1 MTCFT
6 FIRATFDLTF
16 FISISSLGVSLF
28 PQDLVTAATDL
39 KADFFFLSFSFSTVG
54 PTLRESSRFDLP
66 SYV

>member
-16 FISISSLGVSLF
+16 FISSLGLSLF

-39 KADFFFLSFSFSTVG
+39 KADFFFLSFSFSTAG
-54 PTLRESSRFDLP
+54 PTL
-66 SYV
+66 